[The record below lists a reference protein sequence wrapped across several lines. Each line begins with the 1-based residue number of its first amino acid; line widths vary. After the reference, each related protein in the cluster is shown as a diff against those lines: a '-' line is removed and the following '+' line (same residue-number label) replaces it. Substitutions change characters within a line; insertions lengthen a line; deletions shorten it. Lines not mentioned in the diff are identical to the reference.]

1 MRESVPQASS
11 FQCFHHHCIIM
22 HPRPLTNVLV
32 TLVYCERI
40 LQKTLSMPKELPIH
54 KAKEI
59 GELELSVHLSTLSH
73 SDFPKIKFDSECTD
87 VYPKPRTYEIIPIII
102 ANYDETQIQPLRS
115 RVEWRRNNYPLAS
128 GGSQYP
134 SYGLARY
141 QYDRVQWF

>member
-1 MRESVPQASS
+1 
-11 FQCFHHHCIIM
+11 M

-141 QYDRVQWF
+141 